1 MKKNAI
7 TLIIIGLIIL
17 IGNWLGYGVSP
28 IEALPGIAIIVF
40 VSIFGWWLSTVI
52 PVKVESPTVVWISIV
67 GLLLTSPIFPGGQW
81 IAQATSK
88 INFMATTTP
97 VLAYA
102 GLSLGKDLKTFK
114 TLGWK
119 IVVVSLLVLTGT
131 FTLATLFAQII
142 FKLNGT
148 I

>member
-1 MKKNAI
+1 MKNNAI
-7 TLIIIGLIIL
+7 MLCVIGLLTL
-17 IGNWLGYGVSP
+17 IGNWIGYGVSP

-40 VSIFGWWLSTVI
+40 VGVFGMWVSKVI
-52 PVKVESPTVVWISIV
+52 PIKIESPTVVWISVI
-67 GLLLTSPIFPGGQW
+67 GLLITAPILPINQW

-102 GLSLGKDLKTFK
+102 GLSIGKDIKLFK
-114 TLGWK
+114 NLGWR
-119 IVVVSLLVLTGT
+119 IVVVSLFVLTGT
-131 FTLATLFAQII
+131 FVLATLFAQIVL
-142 FKLNGT
+142 KLNGT

>member
-1 MKKNAI
+1 MKNNAI
-7 TLIIIGLIIL
+7 MLCVIGLLTL
-17 IGNWLGYGVSP
+17 IGNWIGYGVSP

-40 VSIFGWWLSTVI
+40 VSVFGMWVSKVI
-52 PVKVESPTVVWISIV
+52 PIKIESPTVVWISVI
-67 GLLLTSPIFPGGQW
+67 GLLITAPILPVNQW

-102 GLSLGKDLKTFK
+102 GLSIGKDIKLFK
-114 TLGWK
+114 NLGWR
-119 IVVVSLLVLTGT
+119 IVVVSLFVLTGT
-131 FTLATLFAQII
+131 FVLATLFAQIVL
-142 FKLNGT
+142 KLNGT

>member
-1 MKKNAI
+1 MKNNAI
-7 TLIIIGLIIL
+7 MLCVIGLLTL
-17 IGNWLGYGVSP
+17 IGNWIGYGVSP

-40 VSIFGWWLSTVI
+40 VGVFGMWVSKVI
-52 PVKVESPTVVWISIV
+52 PIKIESPTVVWISVI
-67 GLLLTSPIFPGGQW
+67 GLLITAPILPVNQW

-102 GLSLGKDLKTFK
+102 GLSIGKDIKLFK
-114 TLGWK
+114 NLGWR
-119 IVVVSLLVLTGT
+119 IVVVSLFVLTGT
-131 FTLATLFAQII
+131 FVLATLFAQIVL
-142 FKLNGT
+142 KLNGT